1 MEEKEYYGEIVT
13 NKEEERIARNSHKKV
28 LVIVMRCMF
37 GSLGIDKFV
46 MGKTKKGLETL
57 ISTIVFTILLVIG
70 IAEIVSVLFLLLG
83 IILTAVISV
92 VLIVRFIY
100 FLVSGLR
107 LIHAQPKEIAYL
119 YEDL

>member
-57 ISTIVFTILLVIG
+57 ISTIVFTILLVVG
-70 IAEIVSVLFLLLG
+70 IAGIVSVLFLLLG

>member
-57 ISTIVFTILLVIG
+57 ISTIVFIILLVIG
-70 IAEIVSVLFLLLG
+70 IAGIVSVLFLLLG

>member
-70 IAEIVSVLFLLLG
+70 IAGIVSVLFLLLG